1 MKHLSNSQN
10 VAKYRN
16 TADER
21 DLAGLL
27 QTRAHLLT
35 GQDRA
40 LLTMYLE
47 NGGNFCQMARLAG
60 LCATSIARKI
70 RRIAERLVDETYPM
84 CLRHR
89 DQFSDLE
96 LAIAKDYF
104 VRGRSMTRISQARN
118 VTYYCV
124 RKTVQKTQRFA
135 DLVRS
140 LPFEVSSSGLQTS
153 CTDPGQDTP

>member
-1 MKHLSNSQN
+1 MKHLSNSPN
-10 VAKYRN
+10 VAEYHN
-16 TADER
+16 TADKR
-21 DLAGLL
+21 NLAGLL

-47 NGGNFCQMARLAG
+47 NGGNFCQIARLAG
-60 LCATSIARKI
+60 LCATSVARKI
-70 RRIAERLVDETYPM
+70 RRIAERLVDETYPV

-89 DQFSDLE
+89 GRFSDLE
-96 LAIAKDYF
+96 LAITKDYF

-124 RKTVQKTQRFA
+124 RKTVQKAQRFT

-140 LPFEVSSSGLQTS
+140 LASEASSSGSQTS
-153 CTDPGQDTP
+153 YTDPGQDSP

>member
-40 LLTMYLE
+40 LLTMYLDH
-47 NGGNFCQMARLAG
+47 GDNFCQMARLAG
-60 LCATSIARKI
+60 LCATSIARRI
-70 RRIAERLVDETYPM
+70 RRIVERLIDETYPV

-89 DQFSDLE
+89 GQFSDLE

-104 VRGRSMTRISQARN
+104 VRGFSMTRISQARN
-118 VTYYCV
+118 ITYYCV
-124 RKTVQKTQRFA
+124 RKTVQKARRFA
-135 DLVRS
+135 NLMRPLS
-140 LPFEVSSSGLQTS
+140 SEVSSSGLQTS
-153 CTDPGQDTP
+153 CTDRGQDTL